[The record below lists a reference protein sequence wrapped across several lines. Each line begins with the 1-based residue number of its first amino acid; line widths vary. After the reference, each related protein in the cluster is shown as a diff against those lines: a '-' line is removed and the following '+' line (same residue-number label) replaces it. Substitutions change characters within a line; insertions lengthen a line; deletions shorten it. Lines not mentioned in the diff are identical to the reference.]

1 MKLPNFDYRAPVSV
15 DEAVGLLA
23 ANNDARIISGGQSL
37 VPMLAF
43 RLAYP
48 SMLVDLR
55 NIANLDR
62 IQIADDGLRVGAR
75 VRWCQIECDARL
87 SDSHPLFQDMI
98 SHVAHYQIRNRGTVG
113 GSLAHADPAAEMPGL
128 AVVCDCEIIVVGS
141 GGTRSIAA
149 ADLFTGPLD
158 TTLEQSEVITE
169 VRFPAWPAQRRWA
182 FIEIARRK
190 GDFAM
195 AGVAIYYD
203 LDTHG
208 KASNAHVGVIG
219 VTATPR
225 RLNNVEAAI
234 DGRTI
239 SEELIAEVKATAS
252 DSVEPMSD
260 LHAGADYRKSLVGTL
275 SARALRRAAGFRRE
289 AP

>member
-1 MKLPNFDYRAPVSV
+1 MKLPNFDYRAPASL

-55 NIANLDR
+55 NIANLER
-62 IQIADDGLRVGAR
+62 IQITDDGLRVGAR

-87 SDSHPLFQDMI
+87 SDSHPLFQYMI

-128 AVVCDCEIIVVGS
+128 AVVCDCNIIVVGS
-141 GGTRSIAA
+141 DGTRNIAA
-149 ADLFTGPLD
+149 GDLFAGPLN

-169 VRFPAWPAQRRWA
+169 VHFPAWPAQRRWA

-203 LDTHG
+203 PDAHG

-219 VTATPR
+219 VTATPQ
-225 RLNNVEAAI
+225 RLNEVEAAI
-234 DGRTI
+234 NGRTI
-239 SEELIAEVKATAS
+239 SEELIAEVKAIAS
-252 DSVEPMSD
+252 GTVEPMSD
-260 LHAGADYRKSLVGTL
+260 IHAGADYRKSLVGTL
-275 SARALRRAAGFRRE
+275 SARAMRRAAGLERE